1 MKIFFDKNKLTV
13 KVLDEEYLPGTPI
26 KQAREYQPDK
36 IAVNDIN
43 NYSICLI
50 NRKAKMI
57 TTIIE
62 LNDLTSFKRIGHE
75 FWDKRFIVLRDSSH
89 ISVLDLNSFIVS
101 KIVEVESENS
111 TIEVDMIQKKVV
123 IYTSQKVDGEIKIKK
138 VELKQDL
145 FEGLAQIE
153 ENKK

>member
-1 MKIFFDKNKLTV
+1 
-13 KVLDEEYLPGTPI
+13 
-26 KQAREYQPDK
+26 
-36 IAVNDIN
+36 
-43 NYSICLI
+43 
-50 NRKAKMI
+50 MI

-153 ENKK
+153 ENKKW

>member
-1 MKIFFDKNKLTV
+1 
-13 KVLDEEYLPGTPI
+13 
-26 KQAREYQPDK
+26 
-36 IAVNDIN
+36 
-43 NYSICLI
+43 
-50 NRKAKMI
+50 MI